1 MSQNL
6 LFDDLHVC
14 HSVRRNRK
22 REDAIDEVFKA
33 PGLTT
38 GQIAARLGLDDGETF
53 ALLTEAMRAGSVE
66 VVENVK
72 AKQLVRWRP
81 K

>member
-14 HSVRRNRK
+14 HATRRKRM

-33 PGLTT
+33 P
-38 GQIAARLGLDDGETF
+38 D
-53 ALLTEAMRAGSVE
+53 
-66 VVENVK
+66 
-72 AKQLVRWRP
+72 
-81 K
+81 

>member
-14 HSVRRNRK
+14 HATRRNRM

-38 GQIAARLGLDDGETF
+38 GQIAARLGLDDGEAF

-66 VVENVK
+66 VVENAK